1 MYNHKNGII
10 LRKIEEYDLNFLL
23 DLKKESW
30 WGTHSTLIINE
41 LDQKKWFDS
50 IPNNH
55 LFMMAE
61 NLEKEKLGVGIYTDI
76 DWISRS
82 LKISGSI
89 EKKYRSK
96 YAEIS
101 FCAGLDFAF
110 EILNMNRVEAEVL
123 DYHIMAQKIEIQLLG
138 FKVEGCKRK
147 SVYKSGKYYDSYIL
161 GILRE
166 EWENC
171 DRIKK
176 YEHSCNTNFDHTF
189 FEKLKKRSIITN

>member
-1 MYNHKNGII
+1 MYNHKSGII

-23 DLKKESW
+23 NLKKESW

-41 LDQKKWFDS
+41 QDQKKWFDS
-50 IPNNH
+50 ICSNQ
-55 LFMMAE
+55 LFMIAE
-61 NLEKEKLGVGIYTDI
+61 NSEGEKLGIGSYTDI
-76 DWISRS
+76 DWIGRC

-89 EKKYRSK
+89 SKKNRSK
-96 YAEIS
+96 YAESS

-110 EILNMNRVEAEVL
+110 EILNMHRVEAEVL

-147 SVYKSGKYYDSYIL
+147 STYKSGKYYDSYIL
-161 GILRE
+161 GILRN
-166 EWENC
+166 EWEKS

-176 YEHSCNTNFDHTF
+176 YNYNCNLNCDHYL
-189 FEKLKKRSIITN
+189 FEKLKKRSKITS